1 MSSEPRNT
9 NADADTNPPPS
20 TSTSAMA
27 NGSLRAS
34 GAADA
39 TGAGGA
45 NPSLLISM
53 MNCVDTSLFSPQ
65 QLHNWEQTKQRLK
78 AAAEQN
84 VPVSLPMSMSDL
96 TGNAARWAS
105 SERNGGA
112 EQGEFRQQLH
122 REASIQDVLS
132 CLLEQQAPSL
142 RVMNSNGSNVLLNSE
157 LKNRHANT
165 ANGPSSSGGSD
176 QRPTLKSILSSNNF
190 SMTEKKESLRH
201 LLSFIDNS
209 FASNPE
215 PMTDVYKENKEGS
228 LQRLSSLQL
237 MRSFMVPNSNAQ
249 SMGRTTSFEIIQAML
264 NATSNQVIQ
273 KPMTSQDSFRFQHL
287 ANCLESIE
295 GDVGYDNEDYGG
307 EEVVQVDNLDN
318 LLDYHGPA
326 ASQTSAASTSQTP
339 AAPVSQNGFVDTQ
352 SLFNQASRMPTSQ
365 TGSFAPPPF
374 PSSQPSSMN
383 GYQPMYM
390 GQQTQMQ
397 QYAPMSQHGMDLL
410 GEMATH
416 SAPPH
421 MLGGYP
427 STAAPIKNESLQS
440 QVGLQPGMLPAP
452 QSYGQLSY
460 QSAVMATSGAG
471 MMMPMT
477 HSYPQHAYTPD
488 AMMKH
493 QQLSAILQ
501 QQQHQQHLNAS
512 AQVKQL
518 KQDAQGGV
526 QICSALGCNHVA
538 RVKGMCKL
546 HGGGRRCKVDGCMKS
561 AQTGH
566 LCIAH
571 GGGKPCNVEGCPKTA
586 QSRGLCK
593 QHGGGVRCKFEGC
606 TKSCQSGGFCR
617 GHGGGK
623 RCEFPNCTKWAQKNG
638 HCAKHAQEV
647 AQHLHG

>member
-1 MSSEPRNT
+1 
-9 NADADTNPPPS
+9 
-20 TSTSAMA
+20 MA
-27 NGSLRAS
+27 NGSLRA
-34 GAADA
+34 GHPPAADS
-39 TGAGGA
+39 GSGA
-45 NPSLLISM
+45 NPSLLLSM

-78 AAAEQN
+78 TAAEQN
-84 VPVSLPMSMSDL
+84 VPVSLPMSMTDL
-96 TGNAARWAS
+96 TGNSARWPAPPA
-105 SERNGGA
+105 ERHG

-157 LKNRHANT
+157 LKNRNANASAT
-165 ANGPSSSGGSD
+165 ASGQSSGGD
-176 QRPTLKSILSSNNF
+176 AEPRPTLKSILSSNNF

-237 MRSFMVPNSNAQ
+237 MRSFMVPNANAQ

-307 EEVVQVDNLDN
+307 EDVVQVDNLDN
-318 LLDYHGPA
+318 LLDYHGPSSA
-326 ASQTSAASTSQTP
+326 ASQTAAAPTSQTP
-339 AAPVSQNGFVDTQ
+339 AAPVSQGGFVDTQ
-352 SLFNQASRMPTSQ
+352 SLFNQASRMSTPQ
-365 TGSFAPPPF
+365 AGSYAPPQF
-374 PSSQPSSMN
+374 PASQPSGMN
-383 GYQPMYM
+383 GYPPMYI

-397 QYAPMSQHGMDLL
+397 QYPPMGQHGMDLL
-410 GEMATH
+410 GEMASH

-421 MLGGYP
+421 MMGGYP
-427 STAAPIKNESLQS
+427 SSAAPMKNDSLQS
-440 QVGLQPGMLPAP
+440 QVGLQQGMLPPP
-452 QSYGQLSY
+452 QPYGQLSY
-460 QSAVMATSGAG
+460 QSAVMASSGHG

-477 HSYPQHAYTPD
+477 PSYQQHAYTPD

-501 QQQHQQHLNAS
+501 QQQHQQHLSAS
-512 AQVKQL
+512 AQVKQQ